1 MTVQVDR
8 NRQDHFK
15 VFEIKIKFFDH
26 LGKVIRY
33 YRERSILRRGVDSVV
48 NMNQRCSDD
57 DLVEQIRHGDEKA
70 AEELIKRYYPS
81 ILRYCKN
88 HCFHQE
94 KAEDLTQETF
104 LKLFQNLSRYKGKRR
119 FKAYLYTIANHLCI
133 DESRKTE
140 VYSLEEE
147 KEIEDEN
154 DEMGRI
160 EDKSEI
166 DSLLSVL
173 SSEQREAVILRFGEE
188 LSFWE
193 IARVMGCN
201 MRTAQSRVR
210 NALKI
215 MRKEQ
220 ENGRQ

>member
-1 MTVQVDR
+1 M
-8 NRQDHFK
+8 
-15 VFEIKIKFFDH
+15 
-26 LGKVIRY
+26 
-33 YRERSILRRGVDSVV
+33 
-48 NMNQRCSDD
+48 NMKEMHSDD
-57 DLVEQIRHGDEKA
+57 DLVEQIRSGDEKA
-70 AEELIKRYYPS
+70 AEELIKRYYTS
-81 ILRYCKN
+81 ILHYCKK
-88 HCFHQE
+88 HCFNQE

-104 LKLFQNLSRYKGKRR
+104 LKLFKSLSGYKGKRR

-133 DESRKTE
+133 DESRKIK
-140 VYSLEEE
+140 VYSLNDEEV
-147 KEIEDEN
+147 IEEN
-154 DEMGRI
+154 DEMRKI

-166 DSLLSVL
+166 DYLLNVL
-173 SSEQREAVILRFGEE
+173 SPEQREAVILRFGEE

-220 ENGRQ
+220 ENGK